1 MSQLWF
7 TEGLLVPEE
16 LLIQHDGFVAAD
28 AENSISYHVRFPT
41 SPRIHYFSKHHVWSS
56 FLSPNCHAQTIIM
69 APGTSSGWTDHPDH
83 PLQTYEAVKA
93 PARLRSYLSLKARAR
108 IMADPQRPKGTDS
121 QTQDAKYPPAI
132 RAVGCGLPLLTNS
145 STPAACRCWNKLAQI
160 SLWSLEPEQR
170 EGRRCGGGWR
180 GRIFFFLFAN
190 IQFHHWQGWQME
202 TN

>member
-1 MSQLWF
+1 MLRTASVIIWGFPLPLVFIILVNTTSGPLFYLIIAMHKPLSWHL
-7 TEGLLVPEE
+7 GLPQDGQIV
-16 LLIQHDGFVAAD
+16 LITPP
-28 AENSISYHVRFPT
+28 S
-41 SPRIHYFSKHHVWSS
+41 
-56 FLSPNCHAQTIIM
+56 
-69 APGTSSGWTDHPDH
+69 
-83 PLQTYEAVKA
+83 QTYEAAKA
-93 PARLRSYLSLKARAR
+93 PARPRSYLSPKARAR

-132 RAVGCGLPLLTNS
+132 RAVGCGLPLLINS

-160 SLWSLEPEQR
+160 SHWSLEPEQR